1 MIQRV
6 FILLLGAYL
15 SVTAFTAEPDTE
27 KSGAAKPKG
36 VQDPRAVLSPTI
48 LFCNRVDSSIGFSHA
63 LLVYAR
69 HDKQPPN
76 QILGVEGS
84 FTDEQI
90 ITALKTFYLEWHSPP
105 PHPDGPRPK
114 LILAAQNWGCGAG
127 LYKPL
132 EALSAQLGFDVYTL
146 YPVLAD
152 IQQTGDHPTPSDK
165 RLGEILT
172 LNAKTPK

>member
-1 MIQRV
+1 M
-6 FILLLGAYL
+6 
-15 SVTAFTAEPDTE
+15 
-27 KSGAAKPKG
+27 
-36 VQDPRAVLSPTI
+36 
-48 LFCNRVDSSIGFSHA
+48 
-63 LLVYAR
+63 LVYAR

-84 FTDEQI
+84 FTDEQLI
-90 ITALKTFYLEWHSPP
+90 AALKTFYLEWHSPP

-132 EALSAQLGFDVYTL
+132 ETLSAELGFDVYML
-146 YPVLAD
+146 YPVLTD
-152 IQQTGDHPTPSDK
+152 IQQTPDHPTSSDK

-172 LNAKTPK
+172 LNAKIPK